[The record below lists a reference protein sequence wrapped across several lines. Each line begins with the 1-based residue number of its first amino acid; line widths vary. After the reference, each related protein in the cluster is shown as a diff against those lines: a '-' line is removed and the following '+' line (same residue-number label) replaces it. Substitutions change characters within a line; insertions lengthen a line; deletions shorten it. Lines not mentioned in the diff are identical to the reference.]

1 MVICILKEKIL
12 YLKLMILAVHNPLDG
27 NVKLIFCVA
36 GVEGACKTQPLAPA
50 AAVKTT
56 VKDMTTNSV

>member
-1 MVICILKEKIL
+1 
-12 YLKLMILAVHNPLDG
+12 MILAVHNPLDG